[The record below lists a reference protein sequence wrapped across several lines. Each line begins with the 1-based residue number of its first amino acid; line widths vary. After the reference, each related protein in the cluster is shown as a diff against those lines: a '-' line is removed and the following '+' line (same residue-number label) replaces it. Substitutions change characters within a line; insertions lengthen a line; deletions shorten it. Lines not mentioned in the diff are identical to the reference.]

1 MGLRGEAIRHQ
12 PVKDRLVVQ
21 EAPADELH
29 AVRCQDK
36 LLEVFVGQKAEIT
49 GLPLLEP
56 DGLGLKVKEGQIAAA
71 DGAAAATAAPTL
83 CRNIPRFIS
92 ETAAARSRK
101 ACILAEMFAE

>member
-71 DGAAAATAAPTL
+71 DGAAAATAAPGIHVQGL
-83 CRNIPRFIS
+83 EVLGPDREMPGQVA
-92 ETAAARSRK
+92 TA
-101 ACILAEMFAE
+101 